1 MRLQMRRVDH
11 DALGLGAFADERRE
25 DAVEDP
31 EPAPAD
37 EPVVESLVRPIVFGR
52 ILPLQTMLDHIDDS
66 ADYPT
71 IVNPRHAVRQRKIRR
86 YPCHLARAEQ
96 KQIIH
101 QSLHFGD
108 FESRLNQN

>member
-11 DALGLGAFADERRE
+11 DALGLGAFADDRRE

-31 EPAPAD
+31 EPLAD
-37 EPVVESLVRPIVFGR
+37 EPVEESLVRPTVFGR
-52 ILPLQTMLDHIDDS
+52 IHPLQTMLDHIDDS

-71 IVNPRHAVRQRKIRR
+71 IVNPPHSVRQRKIRR

-96 KQIIH
+96 KTNH
-101 QSLHFGD
+101 SSKPP
-108 FESRLNQN
+108 SRRL